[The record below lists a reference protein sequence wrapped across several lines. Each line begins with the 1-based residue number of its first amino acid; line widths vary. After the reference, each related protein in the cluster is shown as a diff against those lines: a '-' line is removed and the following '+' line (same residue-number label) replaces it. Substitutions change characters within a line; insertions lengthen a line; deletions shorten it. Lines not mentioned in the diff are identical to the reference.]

1 MSAYEDGFN
10 FAWDRGGAMY
20 ERSSNIH
27 TPGTEDWKRFY
38 AGYMDGCKDVAEH
51 RKTQRVEPERAAP
64 AVIQPSLNI

>member
-1 MSAYEDGFN
+1 
-10 FAWDRGGAMY
+10 MY